1 MRGSKRAVSLWSP
14 CLWVVCRLGPY
25 VVQEDTPLGQ
35 VWLEQRKGQSEEAR
49 KEEAKELFDLTTRM
63 YALARVM
70 LGDVN
75 IAATT
80 ALQVRRPHPCLQS
93 AVMRDT
99 GSWDMTY
106 ASGRC

>member
-1 MRGSKRAVSLWSP
+1 MIWWKGGGAWAIGGGKSSEGLRIRRLIVES
-14 CLWVVCRLGPY
+14 CFWVVRRLGPY

-49 KEEAKELFDLTTRM
+49 KEEAKELFSLTTRM

-80 ALQVRRPHPCLQS
+80 ALQVRRIPVYRGQE
-93 AVMRDT
+93 
-99 GSWDMTY
+99 
-106 ASGRC
+106 